1 MGFDCKASDVLSVLQ
16 QLEKL
21 IKHRELEQQLA
32 DTKLQQAAII
42 LKEEKERNLKEKE
55 LVSSRD
61 SLVSALWSCWS

>member
-61 SLVSALWSCWS
+61 SLVSALWSC

>member
-61 SLVSALWSCWS
+61 SLVSAL